1 MARKLILVLWLAL
14 LCKSSNAIV
23 SELARQGENAVQG
36 LAAIHLAPLRYL
48 DVLFGTNHG
57 IVPSGYPTAIQAAKA
72 AAIGAQ
78 IGAYRPY
85 SRISAGVGQGSD
97 LITII
102 KNPRSP
108 YSYGIPG
115 YDYPTYLKPFY
126 RKGVRIGAGGVLI
139 GANGLPLA
147 PNGLPIG
154 PDGLPISPFG
164 PNGLPFGPL
173 GPNGYPYL
181 PFGPVPGV
189 VHSISGPSISVD
201 RSIGIQGSSPLGGA
215 AVTLDKSV
223 GINRGRIQTH
233 PVTPV
238 NGGWFGNG
246 GFLGTG
252 LFGSKG
258 LLGTGFLSNNGWHLG
273 PFGFLNPFGI
283 PFPNIFANPFGNI
296 FGTLGNMFGISTS
309 TGATAAAGGGV
320 VAKAGR
326 RGHPIGLG
334 LPGVQGSITLDVG
347 GSIAPPTGLLGLLH
361 PWLNVFG

>member
-1 MARKLILVLWLAL
+1 MARQSILFLWLAL
-14 LCKSSNAIV
+14 VAIETSSAIV
-23 SELARQGENAVQG
+23 NELAQQAENAVQG
-36 LAAIHLAPLRYL
+36 LADIHLAPLRYL

-57 IVPSGYPTAIQAAKA
+57 VVPSHYTAAKA
-72 AAIGAQ
+72 A
-78 IGAYRPY
+78 AYRPY

-126 RKGVRIGAGGVLI
+126 RKGIRIGAGGVLI
-139 GANGLPLA
+139 GPNGLPLA

-164 PNGLPFGPL
+164 PDGLPFGPL

-181 PFGPVPGV
+181 PFVP
-189 VHSISGPSISVD
+189 SIGHRHTIKGPS
-201 RSIGIQGSSPLGGA
+201 GPLGGG
-215 AVTLDKSV
+215 V
-223 GINRGRIQTH
+223 GTNRDGNH
-233 PVTPV
+233 VPGTPT

-258 LLGTGFLSNNGWHLG
+258 LLGTGFLSNRGLNLG
-273 PFGFLNPFGI
+273 PLAPFLNPLGLPI
-283 PFPNIFANPFGNI
+283 PNIFPNPFGNI
-296 FGTLGNMFGISTS
+296 FGALGNLFGLSPS
-309 TGATAAAGGGV
+309 VGPTARPGGV
-320 VAKAGR
+320 TASASGGVAVAR
-326 RGHPIGLG
+326 VRHPLA
-334 LPGVQGSITLDVG
+334 LPGVQGSITLDVQ
-347 GSIAPPTGLLGLLH
+347 PPTGLLGLIH